1 MDVVETKNEGLV
13 RDYKVTVAADDIEKR
28 VDERL
33 AEVGKTVRIPGFRPG
48 KVPLKVLKQRFGG
61 SVMGEVLEATVQDT
75 SRDVMTDHGLRPA
88 GQPKIEIVSFDEG
101 KDLEFDLSI
110 EILPAI
116 GDLGLAGIELERIKV
131 VPTDAEI
138 DDAIA
143 RIVQQNRETKA
154 IETPRPVEKGD
165 VVVIDFEGKIDD
177 IAFEGG
183 AGTGIRLEVG
193 SDQFIPGFEDQLV
206 GAEIGKQ
213 LDVKVSF
220 PDDYNV
226 DDLAGKEAVFDCTVQ
241 EIHEGVDVAVDDEFA
256 KSLGMEDLGTLK
268 VAVSEQLGQEYN
280 RLTRERTK
288 RQLLDKLAEGHD
300 FDVPPRMADDEFD
313 QIWKQ
318 IEQAKEQD
326 QLDEEDKSKSD
337 DELQSTYR
345 EIAARRVRLG
355 LILSHV
361 GESNELTVSQEEVN
375 RAIMEQAR
383 QMPGQ
388 EQMVI
393 DFYRDN
399 PQASA
404 SLQAPIFEDKV
415 VDFILELATV
425 TEREMSPEE
434 LNKEIEAETAAADAK
449 SSDKKPAKK
458 KAAAKKAPAKKDAAD
473 KKPAAKKA
481 AAKKP
486 AAKKPA
492 AKKPAAKKDDAK
504 GKDA

>member
-1 MDVVETKNEGLV
+1 MDVVEIKNEGLV
-13 RDYKVTVAADDIEKR
+13 RDYKVTVVADDIEKR

-33 AEVGKTVRIPGFRPG
+33 MEVGKTVRIPGFRPG
-48 KVPLKVLKQRFGG
+48 KVPLKVLKQRFGS

-75 SRDVMTDHGLRPA
+75 SRDIMTDRGLRPA
-88 GQPKIEIVSFDEG
+88 GQPKIEIETFDDG
-101 KDLEFDLSI
+101 KDLVFDLSV
-110 EILPAI
+110 EILPEI
-116 GDLGLAGIELERIKV
+116 GDLNLASIELERIKV
-131 VPTDAEI
+131 VPTDTEV

-143 RIVQQNRETKA
+143 RIVQQNRETKP

-165 VVVIDFEGKIDD
+165 VAVIDFEGKIDGV
-177 IAFEGG
+177 AFEGG

-206 GAEIGKQ
+206 GAEAGKQ

-241 EIHEGVDVAVDDEFA
+241 EIHEGVDVEIDDEFA

-288 RQLLDKLAEGHD
+288 RQLLDNLAEGHD
-300 FDVPPRMADDEFD
+300 FEVPPRMADDEFE

-318 IEQAKEQD
+318 IEQAKEED
-326 QLDEEDKSKSD
+326 KLDEEDKAKSD
-337 DELQSTYR
+337 DEMRASYR
-345 EIAARRVRLG
+345 DIAERRVRLG
-355 LILSHV
+355 LLLSHV
-361 GESNELTVSQEEVN
+361 GESNDLTVTQEEVN

-415 VDFILELATV
+415 VDFILELADV
-425 TEREMSPEE
+425 TEREMSPDE
-434 LNKEIEAETAAADAK
+434 LNKEVEAETAAAEGKAEE
-449 SSDKKPAKK
+449 KKPAKK
-458 KAAAKKAPAKKDAAD
+458 KTAAKKAPAKKAAAE
-473 KKPAAKKA
+473 KAPAAKKT
-481 AAKKP
+481 AAK
-486 AAKKPA
+486 KKPA

>member
-28 VDERL
+28 VDARL
-33 AEVGKTVRIPGFRPG
+33 VEVGKTVRIPGFRPG

-61 SVMGEVLEATVQDT
+61 SVMGEVLEATVQDS

-88 GQPKIEIVSFDEG
+88 GQPKIEIVSFDPG
-101 KDLEFDLSI
+101 KDLEFELSI
-110 EILPAI
+110 EILPEI
-116 GDLGLAGIELERIKV
+116 GELDLASIELERIKV
-131 VPTDAEI
+131 VPTDSEI
-138 DDAIA
+138 SDAID
-143 RIVQQNRETKA
+143 RIVQQNRETKP
-154 IETPRPVEKGD
+154 IETPRPAAKGD
-165 VVVIDFEGKIDD
+165 VVVMDFEGKIDGV
-177 IAFEGG
+177 AFDGG
-183 AGTGIRLEVG
+183 AGTGIRLELG

-206 GAEIGKQ
+206 GAEIGKP
-213 LDVKVSF
+213 LEVKVSF
-220 PDDYNV
+220 PEDYGSE
-226 DDLAGKEAVFDCTVQ
+226 DLAGKDAVFDCTVQ
-241 EIHEGVDVAVDDEFA
+241 EIHEGVDVAVDDDFA

-300 FDVPPRMADDEFD
+300 FDVPPRMADDEFE

-318 IEQAKEQD
+318 IEQAKED
-326 QLDEEDKSKSD
+326 DKLDEEDKAKSD
-337 DELQSTYR
+337 DELRSSYR
-345 EIAARRVRLG
+345 EIAERRVRLG
-355 LILSHV
+355 LLLSHV
-361 GESNELTVSQEEVN
+361 GESNSLTVTQEEVN

-393 DFYRDN
+393 DFYREN
-399 PQASA
+399 PDASA

-415 VDFILELATV
+415 VDYILELASV
-425 TEREMSPEE
+425 NEREMSPEE
-434 LNKEIEAETAAADAK
+434 LNKEIEAETAAAAGETAEA
-449 SSDKKPAKK
+449 KKPAKK
-458 KAAAKKAPAKKDAAD
+458 KPAAKKAP
-473 KKPAAKKA
+473 AKKA

-492 AKKPAAKKDDAK
+492 AKKPAAKKDSAK
-504 GKDA
+504 SGAKEKDA

>member
-13 RDYKVTVAADDIEKR
+13 RDYKVTVAANDIEKR

-33 AEVGKTVRIPGFRPG
+33 TEVGKTVRIPGFRPG

-61 SVMGEVLEATVQDT
+61 SVMGEVLEATVQDS
-75 SRDVMTDHGLRPA
+75 SRDVMTEHGLRPA
-88 GQPKIEIVSFDEG
+88 GQPKIEIVSFDAG
-101 KDLEFDLSI
+101 KDLEFELSI
-110 EILPAI
+110 EILPEI
-116 GDLGLAGIELERIKV
+116 GDLDLASIELERIKV
-131 VPTDAEI
+131 VPTASEI

-143 RIVQQNRETKA
+143 RIVQQNRETKP
-154 IETPRPVEKGD
+154 IETPRPAAKGD
-165 VVVIDFEGKIDD
+165 IVVIDFEGKIDD
-177 IAFEGG
+177 VAFEGG
-183 AGTGIRLEVG
+183 AGTGIRLELG

-220 PDDYNV
+220 PDEYGV
-226 DDLAGKEAVFDCTVQ
+226 DDLAGKDAVFDCTVQ
-241 EIHEGVDVAVDDEFA
+241 EIHEGVDVAIDDDFA
-256 KSLGMEDLGTLK
+256 KSLGMENLATLK
-268 VAVSEQLGQEYN
+268 TAVSEQLGQEYN

-300 FDVPPRMADDEFD
+300 FDVPPRMAEDEFE

-318 IEQAKEQD
+318 IEQAKEED
-326 QLDEEDKSKSD
+326 QLDEEDKAKSD
-337 DELQSTYR
+337 DELRTAYR
-345 EIAARRVRLG
+345 EIAERRVRLG
-355 LILSHV
+355 LLLSHV
-361 GESNELTVSQEEVN
+361 GESKSLTVTQEEVN

-393 DFYRDN
+393 DFYREN

-415 VDFILELATV
+415 VDFVLELANV

-434 LNKEIEAETAAADAK
+434 LNKEVEAETAAAAGEKDAE
-449 SSDKKPAKK
+449 KKPAKK
-458 KAAAKKAPAKKDAAD
+458 TAAAKKAPAKKAAT
-473 KKPAAKKA
+473 
-481 AAKKP
+481 
-486 AAKKPA
+486 KKPA
-492 AKKPAAKKDDAK
+492 AKKPAAKKDDDKKASK
-504 GKDA
+504 EKDA